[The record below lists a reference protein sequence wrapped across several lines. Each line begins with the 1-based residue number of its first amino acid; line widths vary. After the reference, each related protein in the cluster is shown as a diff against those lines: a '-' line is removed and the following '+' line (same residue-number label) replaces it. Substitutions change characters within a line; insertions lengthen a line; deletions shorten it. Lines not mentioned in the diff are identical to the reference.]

1 MKFDREQTLVMRLFL
16 PCVMGVMVLMTAALT
31 VEVTAEVTVELCGDP
46 VIVCMESLE
55 LPRSSEDGTQPAERE
70 HWKYTIQVIHKISRD
85 FSEMTS
91 DQDVVALTSQGY
103 TDL

>member
-1 MKFDREQTLVMRLFL
+1 M
-16 PCVMGVMVLMTAALT
+16 LMTAALT
-31 VEVTAEVTVELCGDP
+31 VEMTAEVCGDP

-55 LPRSSEDGTQPAERE
+55 LPRSSEDGTQPAEME
-70 HWKYTIQVIHKISRD
+70 HWKSTIQVIHKTSRD

-91 DQDVVALTSQGY
+91 DQDGVALTSQGY

>member
-1 MKFDREQTLVMRLFL
+1 MSLFL
-16 PCVMGVMVLMTAALT
+16 PCLMGVMVLITAALTVEVT

-70 HWKYTIQVIHKISRD
+70 HWNQKFKSSIKYHVISVK
-85 FSEMTS
+85 
-91 DQDVVALTSQGY
+91 
-103 TDL
+103 